1 MSSLKILKEFLA
13 KIKYRK
19 QNKDIMQIADII
31 GPMIEK
37 AVWDIFVGYRVELL
51 SEEITF
57 IIPAIWG
64 AKKDGELTAT
74 QKAINEK
81 IAPVINR
88 IFELLD
94 IRDLDSSQEFAL
106 NYLIRGL
113 IVSKIT
119 YMIEAFR
126 SRLKD
131 RTLDEQG
138 LKDALLRFKPQGN
151 A

>member
-1 MSSLKILKEFLA
+1 
-13 KIKYRK
+13 
-19 QNKDIMQIADII
+19 MQIADII

-37 AVWDIFVGYRVELL
+37 AVWDIFVSYRVELL
-51 SEEITF
+51 SEEIIF
-57 IIPAIWG
+57 VIPAIWG

-74 QKAINEK
+74 QKAIGEQ
-81 IAPVINR
+81 IAPVIKR

-94 IRDLDSSQEFAL
+94 IRDLDSTQEFAL
-106 NYLIRGL
+106 NYLVRGL

-126 SRLKD
+126 SKLKD
-131 RTLDEQG
+131 RSLDEQG

>member
-1 MSSLKILKEFLA
+1 MGSLKILKEFLR
-13 KIKYRK
+13 KIKSRK
-19 QNKDIMQIADII
+19 QHKDIMQIADII

-94 IRDLDSSQEFAL
+94 IRDMDSSQEFAL

-119 YMIEAFR
+119 YMVEAFR

-131 RTLDEQG
+131 RTPDEQG
-138 LKDALLRFKPQGN
+138 LNDALLRFKPQGN

>member
-1 MSSLKILKEFLA
+1 MKILMEFLT
-13 KIKYRK
+13 KIKSRK
-19 QNKDIMQIADII
+19 QHRNIMQIADII

-37 AVWDIFVGYRVELL
+37 AVWDIFVSYRVELL

-64 AKKDGELTAT
+64 AKKDGELTST
-74 QKAINEK
+74 QKAINEQ
-81 IAPVINR
+81 IAPVIKR
-88 IFELLD
+88 VFELLD
-94 IRDLDSSQEFAL
+94 IRDMDSSQEFAL
-106 NYLIRGL
+106 NYLVRGL

-131 RTLDEQG
+131 RTLDEQS
-138 LKDALLRFKPQGN
+138 LNDALMRFKPQGS

>member
-74 QKAINEK
+74 QKAISEK

>member
-1 MSSLKILKEFLA
+1 MKAVMEFFA
-13 KIKYRK
+13 KMKSRK
-19 QNKDIMQIADII
+19 QHRDIMQIADII

-37 AVWDIFVGYRVELL
+37 VVWDIFVGYRVELL

-57 IIPAIWG
+57 VIPAVWG

-74 QKAINEK
+74 QKAINK
-81 IAPVINR
+81 QIAPVINR

-94 IRDLDSSQEFAL
+94 IRGLDSSQEFAL
-106 NYLIRGL
+106 NYVIRGL
-113 IVSKIT
+113 LVSKIT

-126 SRLKD
+126 SKLKEK
-131 RTLDEQG
+131 TLDEQT
-138 LKDALLRFKPQGN
+138 LKDALLHFKPQGS

>member
-1 MSSLKILKEFLA
+1 
-13 KIKYRK
+13 
-19 QNKDIMQIADII
+19 MQIADII

-51 SEEITF
+51 SEDITF
-57 IIPAIWG
+57 VIPAIWG
-64 AKKDGELTAT
+64 AKKDGELTST
-74 QKAINEK
+74 QKAINGQ
-81 IAPVINR
+81 IVPVIKR

-113 IVSKIT
+113 IIAKIT

-131 RTLDEQG
+131 KTLDEQN
-138 LKDALLRFKPQGN
+138 LKDALLHFKPQGN

>member
-13 KIKYRK
+13 KIKSRK
-19 QNKDIMQIADII
+19 QHKDIMQIADII

-94 IRDLDSSQEFAL
+94 IKDLDSCQEFAL
-106 NYLIRGL
+106 NYLVRGL

>member
-1 MSSLKILKEFLA
+1 
-13 KIKYRK
+13 
-19 QNKDIMQIADII
+19 MQIADII

-37 AVWDIFVGYRVELL
+37 AVWDIFVSYRVELL

-57 IIPAIWG
+57 VIPAVWG

-74 QKAINEK
+74 QKAINEQ
-81 IAPVINR
+81 ISPVIKR

-106 NYLIRGL
+106 NYLVRGL

-126 SRLKD
+126 SKLKD
-131 RTLDEQG
+131 RTLDEQS
-138 LKDALLRFKPQGN
+138 LKDALLHFKPQGN

>member
-1 MSSLKILKEFLA
+1 
-13 KIKYRK
+13 
-19 QNKDIMQIADII
+19 MQIADII

-37 AVWDIFVGYRVELL
+37 AVWDIFVSYRVELL

-57 IIPAIWG
+57 VIPAIWG

-74 QKAINEK
+74 QKAINEQ
-81 IAPVINR
+81 ISPVISR

-106 NYLIRGL
+106 NYIVRGL

-126 SRLKD
+126 SKLKD
-131 RTLDEQG
+131 RTLDEQS
-138 LKDALLRFKPQGN
+138 LKDALLHFKPHGN

>member
-1 MSSLKILKEFLA
+1 MSSMKILMEFLT
-13 KIKYRK
+13 KIKSRK
-19 QNKDIMQIADII
+19 QHRNIMQIADII

-37 AVWDIFVGYRVELL
+37 AVWDIFVSYRVELL

-64 AKKDGELTAT
+64 AKKDGELTST
-74 QKAINEK
+74 QKAINEQ
-81 IAPVINR
+81 IAPVIKR
-88 IFELLD
+88 VFELLD
-94 IRDLDSSQEFAL
+94 IRDMDSSQEFAL
-106 NYLIRGL
+106 NYLVRGL

-131 RTLDEQG
+131 RTLDEQS
-138 LKDALLRFKPQGN
+138 LNDALMRFKPQGS

>member
-1 MSSLKILKEFLA
+1 
-13 KIKYRK
+13 
-19 QNKDIMQIADII
+19 MQIADII

-74 QKAINEK
+74 QKAIHEK

-94 IRDLDSSQEFAL
+94 IKDLDSCQEFAL
-106 NYLIRGL
+106 NYLVRGL

-138 LKDALLRFKPQGN
+138 LKDALLRFKPQVN

>member
-1 MSSLKILKEFLA
+1 MIKELLA
-13 KIKYRK
+13 RIKPQK
-19 QNKDIMQIADII
+19 QCKDIMQLADII

-37 AVWDIFVGYRVELL
+37 VVWDIFLGYRVELL
-51 SEEITF
+51 SEDITF
-57 IIPAIWG
+57 VIPAIWG
-64 AKKDGELTAT
+64 AKKDGELTST
-74 QKAINEK
+74 QKAINGQ
-81 IAPVINR
+81 IVPVIKK

-94 IRDLDSSQEFAL
+94 IRDLDSSQDFAL

-113 IVSKIT
+113 IIAKIT

-131 RTLDEQG
+131 RSVDEQN
-138 LKDALLRFKPQGN
+138 LKDALLHFKPQGN

>member
-1 MSSLKILKEFLA
+1 MKILTEFFA
-13 KIKYRK
+13 RIMSRK
-19 QNKDIMQIADII
+19 QYRDIMQIADII

-37 AVWDIFVGYRVELL
+37 AVWDIFVSYRVELL

-57 IIPAIWG
+57 VIPAVWG

-74 QKAINEK
+74 QKAINEQ
-81 IAPVINR
+81 ISPVIKR

-106 NYLIRGL
+106 NYLVRGL

-126 SRLKD
+126 SKLKD
-131 RTLDEQG
+131 RTLDEQS
-138 LKDALLRFKPQGN
+138 LKDALLHFKPQGN

>member
-1 MSSLKILKEFLA
+1 MKILKEFLA
-13 KIKYRK
+13 KMKSRK
-19 QNKDIMQIADII
+19 QQKDIMQISDII

-37 AVWDIFVGYRVELL
+37 AVWDIFVSYRVELL
-51 SEEITF
+51 SEDITF
-57 IIPAIWG
+57 VIPAIWG
-64 AKKDGELTAT
+64 AKKDGELTST
-74 QKAINEK
+74 QKAINEQ

-94 IRDLDSSQEFAL
+94 IRDLDASQDFAL
-106 NYLIRGL
+106 NYIIRGL

-131 RTLDEQG
+131 RTMDEQN
-138 LKDALLRFKPQGN
+138 LKDALLHFKPLGS

>member
-1 MSSLKILKEFLA
+1 MEFLT
-13 KIKYRK
+13 KIKSRK
-19 QNKDIMQIADII
+19 QHRNIMQIADII

-37 AVWDIFVGYRVELL
+37 AVWDIFVSYRVELL

-64 AKKDGELTAT
+64 AKKDGELTST
-74 QKAINEK
+74 QKAINEQ
-81 IAPVINR
+81 IAPVIKR
-88 IFELLD
+88 VFELLD
-94 IRDLDSSQEFAL
+94 IRDMDSSQEFAL
-106 NYLIRGL
+106 NYLVRGL

-131 RTLDEQG
+131 RTLDEQS
-138 LKDALLRFKPQGN
+138 LNDALMRFKPQGS

>member
-1 MSSLKILKEFLA
+1 MKMIKELLA
-13 KIKYRK
+13 RIKPQK
-19 QNKDIMQIADII
+19 QCKDIMQLADII

-37 AVWDIFVGYRVELL
+37 VVWDIFLGYRVELL
-51 SEEITF
+51 SEDITF
-57 IIPAIWG
+57 VIPAIWG
-64 AKKDGELTAT
+64 AKKDGELTST
-74 QKAINEK
+74 QKAINGQ
-81 IAPVINR
+81 IVPVIKK

-94 IRDLDSSQEFAL
+94 IRDLDSSQDFAL

-113 IVSKIT
+113 IIAKIT

-131 RTLDEQG
+131 RSVDEQN
-138 LKDALLRFKPQGN
+138 LKDALLHFKPQGN

>member
-1 MSSLKILKEFLA
+1 MKIIKEFLA
-13 KIKYRK
+13 RIKPQK
-19 QNKDIMQIADII
+19 QYKDIMQIADII

-37 AVWDIFVGYRVELL
+37 VVWDIFVGYRVELL
-51 SEEITF
+51 SEDITF
-57 IIPAIWG
+57 VIPAIWG
-64 AKKDGELTAT
+64 AKKDGELTST
-74 QKAINEK
+74 QKAINGQVV
-81 IAPVINR
+81 PVIKR

-94 IRDLDSSQEFAL
+94 MRDLDSSQEFAL

-113 IVSKIT
+113 IIAKIT

-131 RTLDEQG
+131 KTLDEQN

>member
-1 MSSLKILKEFLA
+1 MSSMKILIEFLA
-13 KIKYRK
+13 KMKSRK

-31 GPMIEK
+31 GPLIEK
-37 AVWDIFVGYRVELL
+37 AVWDIFVSYRAEFL
-51 SEEITF
+51 SEDITF
-57 IIPAIWG
+57 VIPAIWG
-64 AKKDGELTAT
+64 AKKDGELTEV
-74 QKAINEK
+74 QKAISEE
-81 IAPVINR
+81 IVPVIER
-88 IFELLD
+88 IFKSLD
-94 IRDLDSSQEFAL
+94 IRGLDSSQDFAL

-113 IVSKIT
+113 IIAKIT

-138 LKDALLRFKPQGN
+138 LKDALSRFKPQGS

>member
-13 KIKYRK
+13 KIKSRK
-19 QNKDIMQIADII
+19 QHKDIMQIADII

-74 QKAINEK
+74 QKVINEK

-94 IRDLDSSQEFAL
+94 IKDLDSSQEFAL
-106 NYLIRGL
+106 NYLVRGL

>member
-13 KIKYRK
+13 KIKSRK
-19 QNKDIMQIADII
+19 QHKDIMQITDII

-94 IRDLDSSQEFAL
+94 IKDLDSCQEFAL
-106 NYLIRGL
+106 NYLVRGL

-131 RTLDEQG
+131 KTLDEQG

>member
-1 MSSLKILKEFLA
+1 MSSMKILMEFLA
-13 KIKYRK
+13 KIKSRK
-19 QNKDIMQIADII
+19 QHRNIMQIADII

-37 AVWDIFVGYRVELL
+37 AVWDIFVSYRVELL

-64 AKKDGELTAT
+64 AKKDGELTST
-74 QKAINEK
+74 QKAINEQ
-81 IAPVINR
+81 IAPVIKR
-88 IFELLD
+88 VFELLD
-94 IRDLDSSQEFAL
+94 IRDMDSSQEFAL
-106 NYLIRGL
+106 NYLVRGL

-131 RTLDEQG
+131 RTLDEQS
-138 LKDALLRFKPQGN
+138 LNDALMRFKPQGS

>member
-1 MSSLKILKEFLA
+1 
-13 KIKYRK
+13 
-19 QNKDIMQIADII
+19 MQIADII

-37 AVWDIFVGYRVELL
+37 AVWDIFVSYRVELL

-64 AKKDGELTAT
+64 AKKDGELTST
-74 QKAINEK
+74 QKAINEQ
-81 IAPVINR
+81 IAPVIKR

-94 IRDLDSSQEFAL
+94 IRDMDSSQEFAL
-106 NYLIRGL
+106 NYLVRGL

-131 RTLDEQG
+131 RTLDEQS
-138 LKDALLRFKPQGN
+138 LNDALMRFKPQGS

>member
-1 MSSLKILKEFLA
+1 MKILKEFLA
-13 KIKYRK
+13 KIKPRK
-19 QNKDIMQIADII
+19 QYKDVMQIADII

-51 SEEITF
+51 SEDITF
-57 IIPAIWG
+57 VIPAIWG
-64 AKKDGELTAT
+64 AKKDGELTLT
-74 QKAINEK
+74 QKAINGQ
-81 IAPVINR
+81 IVPVIKR

-113 IVSKIT
+113 IIAKIT

-131 RTLDEQG
+131 KTLDEQN

>member
-1 MSSLKILKEFLA
+1 MKMLMEFFA
-13 KIKYRK
+13 KMKSRK
-19 QNKDIMQIADII
+19 QHRDIMQIADII

-37 AVWDIFVGYRVELL
+37 LVWDIFVGYRVELL

-57 IIPAIWG
+57 VIPAVWG

-74 QKAINEK
+74 QKAINK
-81 IAPVINR
+81 QIAPVINR

-94 IRDLDSSQEFAL
+94 IRGLDSSQEFAL

-113 IVSKIT
+113 LVSKIT

-126 SRLKD
+126 SKLKD
-131 RTLDEQG
+131 RTLDEQS
-138 LKDALLRFKPQGN
+138 LKDTLLHFKPQGS

>member
-1 MSSLKILKEFLA
+1 VSSMKILKEFLA
-13 KIKYRK
+13 KIRSRE
-19 QNKDIMQIADII
+19 QHKDIMQIADII

-51 SEEITF
+51 SEDITF
-57 IIPAIWG
+57 VIPAIWG
-64 AKKDGELTAT
+64 AKKDGELTST
-74 QKAINEK
+74 QKAINGQ
-81 IAPVINR
+81 IVPVIKR

-113 IVSKIT
+113 IIAKVT

-131 RTLDEQG
+131 KTLDEQN

>member
-1 MSSLKILKEFLA
+1 MLMEFFA
-13 KIKYRK
+13 KMKSRK
-19 QNKDIMQIADII
+19 QHRDIMQIADII

-37 AVWDIFVGYRVELL
+37 LVWDIFVGYRVELL

-57 IIPAIWG
+57 VIPAVWG

-74 QKAINEK
+74 QKAINK
-81 IAPVINR
+81 QIAPVINR

-94 IRDLDSSQEFAL
+94 IRGLDSSQEFAL

-113 IVSKIT
+113 LVSKIT

-126 SRLKD
+126 SKLKD
-131 RTLDEQG
+131 RTLDEQS
-138 LKDALLRFKPQGN
+138 LKDTLLHFKPQGN

>member
-1 MSSLKILKEFLA
+1 
-13 KIKYRK
+13 
-19 QNKDIMQIADII
+19 MQIADII

-37 AVWDIFVGYRVELL
+37 AVWDIFVSYRVELL

-57 IIPAIWG
+57 VIPAIWG

-74 QKAINEK
+74 QKAINEQ
-81 IAPVINR
+81 ISPVISR

-94 IRDLDSSQEFAL
+94 IRDLNSSQEFAL
-106 NYLIRGL
+106 NYIVRGL

-126 SRLKD
+126 SKLKD
-131 RTLDEQG
+131 RTLDEQS
-138 LKDALLRFKPQGN
+138 LKDALLHFKPQGN

>member
-1 MSSLKILKEFLA
+1 MSSFKILKEFLT
-13 KIKYRK
+13 KIRSRK
-19 QNKDIMQIADII
+19 QDRDIMQIADII

-51 SEEITF
+51 SEDITF
-57 IIPAIWG
+57 VIPAIWG

-74 QKAINEK
+74 QKAINEQ
-81 IAPVINR
+81 IAPVIRR

-94 IRDLDSSQEFAL
+94 IRDLDSAQEFAL
-106 NYLIRGL
+106 NYLVRGL

-131 RTLDEQG
+131 RSLDEQG
-138 LKDALLRFKPQGN
+138 LGEALLRFKPQGN

>member
-1 MSSLKILKEFLA
+1 MKILKEFLA
-13 KIKYRK
+13 KIRSRE
-19 QNKDIMQIADII
+19 QHKDIMQIADII

-51 SEEITF
+51 SEDITF
-57 IIPAIWG
+57 VIPAIWG
-64 AKKDGELTAT
+64 AKKDGELTST
-74 QKAINEK
+74 QKAINGQ
-81 IAPVINR
+81 IVPVIKR

-113 IVSKIT
+113 IIAKVT

-131 RTLDEQG
+131 KTLDEQN

>member
-1 MSSLKILKEFLA
+1 MKILKEFLG
-13 KIKYRK
+13 KLKPRK
-19 QNKDIMQIADII
+19 QYKDIMQIADII

-51 SEEITF
+51 SKDIIF
-57 IIPAIWG
+57 VIPAIWG
-64 AKKDGELTAT
+64 AKKDGELTST
-74 QKAINEK
+74 QKAINEQ
-81 IAPVINR
+81 IVPVIKR

-113 IVSKIT
+113 IIAKIT

-126 SRLKD
+126 GRLKD
-131 RTLDEQG
+131 KTLDEQN